1 MTDDMDH
8 PVTRRELREE
18 LANHPTRQELREELA
33 NHPTRQ
39 ELHEALAVWAGALE
53 ERIVTG
59 VTAQITAHTTA
70 EIARHMTASEERIRA
85 DMRAMLD
92 PHQGVPERVT
102 GLEARVE
109 RLETKALAPKRAR
122 RRRPR

>member
-33 NHPTRQ
+33 NCPTRK
-39 ELHEALAVWAGALE
+39 ELHEALAVWGGALE
-53 ERIVTG
+53 ERIVTR
-59 VTAQITAHTTA
+59 IMAHTTA
-70 EIARHMTASEERIRA
+70 EIARHVTASEERIRA